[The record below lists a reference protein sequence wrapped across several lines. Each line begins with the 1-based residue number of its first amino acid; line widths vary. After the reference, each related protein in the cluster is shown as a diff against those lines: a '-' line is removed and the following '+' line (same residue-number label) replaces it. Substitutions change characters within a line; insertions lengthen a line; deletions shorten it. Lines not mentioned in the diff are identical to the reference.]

1 MLDSSSSEDEENTG
15 GFANYG
21 TKPTITN
28 VAASRKYPMQSD
40 IARPTSRPQA
50 DNISEGQRI
59 LQPKSVR
66 TNLSDVNASYGPQN
80 STSRHIDS
88 VDRSQSP
95 HSKQNY
101 ASGPKDQVSSSQR
114 GRPPHQWKNGTF
126 SRSGYNQEP
135 QHQLTCSSSMQEDDE
150 ISVSAMSLN
159 TQLPQQQSQAQFSKH
174 NTMERYASGT
184 HGSSSFSVNSTNSA
198 PNAES
203 TECHQEKRESR
214 NPSLASQSQDL
225 STAND
230 PSVTLRDPAALE
242 QEKLEREERERRKAL
257 QLYVFV
263 MRCIAYPFYSKPP
276 TDLIRRY
283 LKITKQQLN
292 TFKERFNAFL
302 SGELDVVGDEAF
314 TNAVQSYYEGFLRSD
329 RVASMVR
336 GGGCS
341 MHDFREVFRLNSEHR
356 VQFLPEIEGLNKA
369 NVVSAWMVK
378 FDQICRGGA
387 GPSTVLQK
395 LQVPQPE
402 LVMTKE
408 QLYELFQTTLGVK
421 KYEHQILYNAL
432 QLDNVDEQAAQVRR
446 ELDGQ
451 LQTVEEISRT
461 RQFPRLVVK
470 DMESL
475 YADELRKMVGELML
489 RLESVPVT
497 RGSSS
502 FQKFKKVN
510 RSQNPSTNSPS
521 LSYNKEYNDEI
532 NELNSK
538 NKLGIQLNFSVEIII
553 GQVKNLKYLPSN
565 KMVYCT
571 MEVEGGSRLQT
582 DLAEAGKPVW
592 GTQGD
597 FSTNQPLPAVKIKLY
612 AESSGL
618 LSLDSGKELGRVILN
633 PTCTGNRQPEW
644 HKLHTSKNVPDDLQ
658 IQLTLRMEKP
668 NNLKHCGYLYA
679 LGRTAFRK
687 WRRRYICLIQVSQYT
702 FIMASYKERKSDPTE
717 IMQLEGFTVDFC
729 DVQSDL
735 AVTGGKYFLNLV
747 KEGDSVM
754 FATDDENE
762 RQLWIQAIYRATGQ
776 THKPVAPSKNT
787 GSNNSNLQN
796 VNLISG
802 NKSLSLATS
811 TLSRGNTSSIGNRTQ
826 GDVDRARKHGLDE
839 FVSIQPWKVNHAE
852 LFSLLQSKSLDYRMK
867 DSYVSLGWFSPS
879 QMFILD
885 EYCAR
890 YGVRGCHRH
899 LCYLSDLLDR
909 AEQGIIIDPAIVHY
923 SYAFCCCHVFGNIQ
937 DTNIRTVLVEERQ
950 MFMGIRQRL
959 YALLE
964 KQITE
969 FRYYFPFGRPEGA
982 LKLTLGLL
990 ERVLM
995 KDTGA
1000 PASAEEVREV
1010 IRRCLEQA
1018 ALVNYA
1024 RISEYA
1030 AIESGRDKGGEHSQA
1045 SNKTLADLIHLAEL
1059 CIEVLRQNEEHHA
1072 EAFSWFQDL
1081 LTEHAE
1087 LFWNFF
1093 SVDMVAVLEI
1103 MPPDCWDSFP
1113 LFQLLNDYLSSE
1125 VSLKSGKFHQQLT
1138 QIYAPLVVRYVDL
1151 MEASIAQSISGGLD
1165 NGQLS
1170 SQNGSQNPD
1179 SSTGATSTST
1189 SFAASALET
1198 VGALGNVGSLV
1209 SAAAAGAANAA
1220 NVAGRTGGL
1229 MAAATAAANAATQ
1242 AATNPASIGT
1252 TACIPVTSSELLWKL
1267 EALQNFI
1274 RELHWPDIV
1283 FAEHLDN
1290 RLKMMAADMIDAA
1303 AQRNLNCFDSW
1314 LKRSSKS
1321 TDFILPNECC
1331 NMINTVIELKASI
1344 LKLCTKDTKGEDM
1357 HEYQNQTETNLE
1369 RVQRKM
1375 AILLNDK
1382 MGKILEGSLMKL
1394 ARYDVN
1400 TLLSSVLSLTK
1411 PTDEI
1416 GKAYVEF
1423 LRVNLEQMRQKVSDE
1438 LYILSIMETW
1448 YMTQTRVINDWLI
1461 ERKGNALSSY
1471 QFTCLSTIIKKMY
1484 ADFELQG
1491 ISPDALDTMAYKT
1504 IMQRLQMEET
1514 AQAVRPDTGS
1524 SPTRSIL
1531 GTITGSLSGIPKP
1544 GFFSKI

>member
-1 MLDSSSSEDEENTG
+1 M
-15 GFANYG
+15 F
-21 TKPTITN
+21 
-28 VAASRKYPMQSD
+28 
-40 IARPTSRPQA
+40 
-50 DNISEGQRI
+50 
-59 LQPKSVR
+59 
-66 TNLSDVNASYGPQN
+66 
-80 STSRHIDS
+80 
-88 VDRSQSP
+88 
-95 HSKQNY
+95 
-101 ASGPKDQVSSSQR
+101 
-114 GRPPHQWKNGTF
+114 
-126 SRSGYNQEP
+126 
-135 QHQLTCSSSMQEDDE
+135 
-150 ISVSAMSLN
+150 
-159 TQLPQQQSQAQFSKH
+159 
-174 NTMERYASGT
+174 
-184 HGSSSFSVNSTNSA
+184 
-198 PNAES
+198 
-203 TECHQEKRESR
+203 
-214 NPSLASQSQDL
+214 
-225 STAND
+225 
-230 PSVTLRDPAALE
+230 
-242 QEKLEREERERRKAL
+242 
-257 QLYVFV
+257 
-263 MRCIAYPFYSKPP
+263 
-276 TDLIRRY
+276 
-283 LKITKQQLN
+283 
-292 TFKERFNAFL
+292 
-302 SGELDVVGDEAF
+302 
-314 TNAVQSYYEGFLRSD
+314 EGFLRSD

-356 VQFLPEIEGLNKA
+356 VQFLPQIEGLNKA

-408 QLYELFQTTLGVK
+408 QLYELFQATLGVK
-421 KYEHQILYNAL
+421 KYEHQILYNALQFFIVVIIIGL

-451 LQTVEEISRT
+451 LQAVEEISRT

-489 RLESVPVT
+489 RLEAVPVT
-497 RGSSS
+497 RGLSS

-510 RSQNPSTNSPS
+510 RSQNSSTNSPS
-521 LSYNKEYNDEI
+521 LPYNKEHNDEI
-532 NELNSK
+532 NELNPK
-538 NKLGIQLNFSVEIII
+538 NKLGIQLNFSVEIVV

-644 HKLHTSKNVPDDLQ
+644 HKLQTSKNVPDDLQ

-687 WRRRYICLIQVSQYT
+687 WRRRYVCLIQVSQYT
-702 FIMASYKERKSDPTE
+702 FIMASYKERKCDPTE

-735 AVTGGKYFLNLV
+735 AATGGKYFFNLV

-787 GSNNSNLQN
+787 TGSNNSNLQN

-802 NKSLSLATS
+802 NKSLSSATS
-811 TLSRGNTSSIGNRTQ
+811 TLSRGNTSSLGNRTQ

-839 FVSIQPWKVNHAE
+839 FVSIQPWKVDHAE
-852 LFSLLQSKSLDYRMK
+852 LFALLQSKSLDYRMK

-899 LCYLSDLLDR
+899 LCYLSELLDR

-923 SYAFCCCHVFGNIQ
+923 SYAFCCCHVFGNTQ

-1093 SVDMVAVLEI
+1093 SADMVAVLEM

-1179 SSTGATSTST
+1179 SSTGATSSST
-1189 SFAASALET
+1189 GFAASALET

-1274 RELHWPDIV
+1274 RELHWPDII

-1314 LKRSSKS
+1314 LKRSSKG

-1484 ADFELQG
+1484 SDFELQG

-1514 AQAVRPDTGS
+1514 AQAVRPDIGN

-1531 GTITGSLSGIPKP
+1531 GTITGSLKWY
-1544 GFFSKI
+1544 SKAWIL